1 MNEWM
6 GPSQRHLTLLLL
18 GTQRPEVEEEINLKN
33 AREHNAERERERERE
48 RELCVCVLNVM
59 ILFLLLTMYSAPSF
73 TEYSAILELL
83 LCQVPV
89 GRTDT
94 QALGDIT
101 IITFL
106 LHPFQLAYYAR
117 LLCTHRATDKDG
129 HCGVNGTD
137 MTSF

>member
-1 MNEWM
+1 
-6 GPSQRHLTLLLL
+6 
-18 GTQRPEVEEEINLKN
+18 
-33 AREHNAERERERERE
+33 
-48 RELCVCVLNVM
+48 M
-59 ILFLLLTMYSAPSF
+59 ILFFLLTMYSAPSF
-73 TEYSAILELL
+73 MEYSAILELL
-83 LCQVPV
+83 CQMPV

-106 LHPFQLAYYAR
+106 LHPFQLAYYTT

-137 MTSF
+137 MFLFFLGGTGALCKQQEQRPAQPIYHSV